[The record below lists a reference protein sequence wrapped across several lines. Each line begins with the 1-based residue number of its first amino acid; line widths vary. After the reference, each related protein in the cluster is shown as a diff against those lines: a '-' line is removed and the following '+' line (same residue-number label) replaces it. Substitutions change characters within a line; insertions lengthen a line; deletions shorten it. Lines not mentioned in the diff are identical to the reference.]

1 MKRYLQEA
9 YGTWS
14 TFAADMACN
23 LLGAVLYSA
32 GVMLFAR
39 ASAFALGGLSGV
51 SLLINRFTGFPVGT
65 ATLLLDIPLILF
77 SWRVLGRGFLLKSA
91 FSTVIM
97 TGINDLVISRLPSY
111 GGNTMLAAL
120 YCGALMGAGL
130 GIIYSRGS
138 STGGTDF
145 LVLPAHRLLPRFTL
159 PQLSIA
165 MDAVIILAG
174 GLVYGNVD
182 SMLYGIVSAVV
193 CSAVMDRVV
202 GGTRSEKMAIII
214 TDQGLALAA
223 RISDAIGRGATV
235 LQAVGAYT
243 GNRRDVLL
251 CVCSRQQVVA
261 LRRVVHA
268 ADPAALVM
276 ITEVTEAYGEGF
288 RSPDKE
294 NP

>member
-65 ATLLLDIPLILF
+65 ATLLLDIPPILF
-77 SWRVLGRGFLLKSA
+77 SWRVLGRAFLLKSA
-91 FSTVIM
+91 FSIVIM

-223 RISDAIGRGATV
+223 RISDAIGRGATD

-243 GNRRDVLL
+243 GEAKEEIIVIVTKQEYIKL
-251 CVCSRQQVVA
+251 VSFIAQ
-261 LRRVVHA
+261 
-268 ADPAALVM
+268 ADPDAFV
-276 ITEVTEAYGEGF
+276 TVYNVNEVIY
-288 RSPDKE
+288 RPKKLI
-294 NP
+294 